1 MTTLTEKKK
10 TARTIFPESSATHDS
25 CETTTRPMTQTS
37 NPECSTSTMDTAMNF
52 ETFRRFFIDT
62 MKDSEGSE
70 VFRTVMMPALKPL
83 IAENTA
89 HIATLVTT
97 IKKQEEKIDGLENEI
112 ETLKQHARKKTLMIS
127 GLNSTQDQSVEQDV
141 MKLCKD
147 KLQINL
153 HPIDVDSIVRLTRK
167 NNAKQNGD
175 ILLTLT
181 TYKKK
186 LEIVRAKK
194 KLKDL
199 NEQIYINESLTQKQ
213 GELFAAA
220 RSLVKKKSLKAAW
233 TRDGKVYVRQKED
246 SPPVFIAKKDELNEL
261 S

>member
-1 MTTLTEKKK
+1 
-10 TARTIFPESSATHDS
+10 
-25 CETTTRPMTQTS
+25 
-37 NPECSTSTMDTAMNF
+37 
-52 ETFRRFFIDT
+52 
-62 MKDSEGSE
+62 MK
-70 VFRTVMMPALKPL
+70 
-83 IAENTA
+83 
-89 HIATLVTT
+89 
-97 IKKQEEKIDGLENEI
+97 
-112 ETLKQHARKKTLMIS
+112 
-127 GLNSTQDQSVEQDV
+127 
-141 MKLCKD
+141 C
-147 KLQINL
+147 
-153 HPIDVDSIVRLTRK
+153 RK